1 MSVDENEKDH
11 HSRSLKRGL
20 SKRAKKVRRFFKV
33 GYSCGVCTHTHPLAS
48 TCSSLNCSPH
58 LPHHIIHTNN
68 SLESNQSNDIS
79 AWDDIMV
86 MNEI

>member
-33 GYSCGVCTHTHPLAS
+33 GYPYSCGVCSHTHHIPLLQLAAPLVLL
-48 TCSSLNCSPH
+48 SSLATSQSKY
-58 LPHHIIHTNN
+58 TNN
-68 SLESNQSNDIS
+68 DMESNQPI
-79 AWDDIMV
+79 
-86 MNEI
+86 